1 MSRDQRSALLPV
13 LRRGKKRMRST
24 EAAESSLLATHEET
38 NEHREETRISIDC
51 TARLEILDEDRTPVC
66 ELDVSIVDVSAGGAR
81 ILIEAGM
88 LDGIP
93 EELSFLHLHISTGPL
108 AGVSDEVRRVYQL
121 TSDSGIQMGVAWS
134 APTAEVCE
142 RVRQLVV

>member
-1 MSRDQRSALLPV
+1 MT
-13 LRRGKKRMRST
+13 ST
-24 EAAESSLLATHEET
+24 EAAESSLPARHEET
-38 NEHREETRISIDC
+38 SEHREEPRISIDC
-51 TARLEILDEDRTPVC
+51 TARLEILDEDHTLLC

-88 LDGIP
+88 LDGVP
-93 EELSFLHLHISTGPL
+93 DELSFLHLHIPAGPL

-121 TSDSGIQMGVAWS
+121 DSDSGIQMGITWS